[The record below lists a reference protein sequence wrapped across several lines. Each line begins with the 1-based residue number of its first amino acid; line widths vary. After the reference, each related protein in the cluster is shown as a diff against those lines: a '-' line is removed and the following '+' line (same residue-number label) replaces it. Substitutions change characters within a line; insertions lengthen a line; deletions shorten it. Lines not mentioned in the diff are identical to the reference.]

1 MYADFLA
8 TLEGSF
14 LPLGEPD
21 DRARATPLVL
31 RVLRCAMLF
40 AHLIYVWLVSVAIV
54 PWVGETSRRSLI
66 RAWSRQMLGIL
77 GIKVELRGRA
87 SDGAAALIV
96 ANHISWTDMYV
107 LNAVLPCRFVAK
119 SEVARWPIV
128 GTIAKQTRALF
139 IVRGHRRDAM
149 RVKNRVAHALRAGD
163 TVGLFPEGTT
173 GDGTTLKRFYPAI
186 MQGAIDARVDVQPV
200 ALRYLDSARRV
211 NRDVAYADDVTL
223 PQSIVSILR
232 HRVIYVEVALL
243 DPISSDNAT
252 RREVAR
258 RARSE
263 IAAAMNLSEFEG
275 PYQVPEWAG
284 AGSGVGSAIGT
295 AQVSEPSYSS

>member
-14 LPLGEPD
+14 VPLQEPD
-21 DRARATPLVL
+21 DRARATPVAL
-31 RVLRCAMLF
+31 RVLRCLMLF
-40 AHLIYVWLVSVAIV
+40 VHLIYVWLVSVAIM
-54 PWVGETSRRSLI
+54 PWLGETSRRNLI

-107 LNAVLPCRFVAK
+107 LNAVMPCRFVAK
-119 SEVARWPIV
+119 SEVAQWPIV
-128 GTIAKQTRALF
+128 GTIAKQTRSLF

-149 RVKNRVAHALRAGD
+149 RVKNRVAAALRSGD

-173 GDGTTLKRFYPAI
+173 GDGTTLKRFFPAI
-186 MQGAIDARVDVQPV
+186 VQGAIDAGVDVQPV
-200 ALRYLDSARRV
+200 ALRYLDNARRV
-211 NRDVAYADDVTL
+211 NLDVAYADDVTL
-223 PQSIVSILR
+223 PQSIMSMLR

-243 DPISSDNAT
+243 DPVSSQRTT
-252 RREVAR
+252 RREVTR
-258 RARSE
+258 RARRE
-263 IAAAMNLSEFEG
+263 IAAAMNLSEFE
-275 PYQVPEWAG
+275 PPCQSPEWASG
-284 AGSGVGSAIGT
+284 GSGVGTTIDT
-295 AQVSEPSYSS
+295 AQAREPSYSS